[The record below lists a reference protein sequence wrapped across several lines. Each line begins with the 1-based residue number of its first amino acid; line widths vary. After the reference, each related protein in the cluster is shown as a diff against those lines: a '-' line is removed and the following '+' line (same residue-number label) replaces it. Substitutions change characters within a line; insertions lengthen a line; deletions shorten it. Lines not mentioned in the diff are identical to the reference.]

1 MPAEGEFILFE
12 NLSNRFEE
20 IFKSLKKTGSIDK
33 ASLDSAMRDI
43 RRALLEA
50 DVALPI
56 AKRFIEDVK
65 NEAIGKEIIRSITP
79 AQMITKIVSDQLIQI
94 LGSASPEFQI
104 NDNQISSYLFAG
116 LQGSG
121 KTTTVGKIGN
131 YLKSN
136 YDKKILFVSL
146 DTTRPAAFDQLKKL
160 SELIDVTILPKLEN
174 QMPIDIVSRAKQFAE
189 LQEIDCVLYD
199 TAGRMNVEEGLMSE
213 LSLLEKEINPLET
226 ILVLDSLTGQEA
238 VNVASDFAK
247 AINITGSILTRV
259 DGDARGGAALS
270 MKYITDCPIKFMGVG
285 EQVDDLEKFHPER
298 IANRILGMGDIV
310 TLVEKAAETVD
321 QEDAEE
327 MAKKLQKGEFD
338 LDDLLSQIRQMK
350 KMGGISG
357 MMKFIPGL
365 SNLSDKIPQNTNPDN
380 SIAQQEAIILSM
392 TKYERS
398 KPKIINGSRKKRI
411 AAGSGTSVSEI
422 NKILKQHRKMSDMM
436 KKLSRKGG
444 GSIDPNMLAGQLGGG
459 MPSDFFKN
467 KF

>member
-1 MPAEGEFILFE
+1 MFE

-20 IFKSLKKTGSIDK
+20 IFKSLKKTGSIDE

-65 NEAIGKEIIRSITP
+65 KEAIGKEIIRSITP
-79 AQMITKIVSDQLIQI
+79 AQMITKIVNDQLIQI

-104 NDNQISSYLFAG
+104 NDNQVSSYLFAG

-247 AINITGSILTRV
+247 AINITGSILTRI

-444 GSIDPNMLAGQLGGG
+444 GSIDPNMLAGQLGSG

>member
-1 MPAEGEFILFE
+1 MFE

-20 IFKSLKKTGSIDK
+20 IFKSLKKTGSIDE

-65 NEAIGKEIIRSITP
+65 KEAIGKEIIRSITP
-79 AQMITKIVSDQLIQI
+79 AQMITKIVNDQLIQI

-247 AINITGSILTRV
+247 AINITGSILTRI

-285 EQVDDLEKFHPER
+285 EQVEDLEKFHPER

-321 QEDAEE
+321 QEEAEE

-444 GSIDPNMLAGQLGGG
+444 GSIDPNMLAGQLGSG

>member
-1 MPAEGEFILFE
+1 MFE

-20 IFKSLKKTGSIDK
+20 IFKSLKKTGSIDEV
-33 ASLDSAMRDI
+33 SLDSAMRDI

-56 AKRFIEDVK
+56 AKKFIEDVK
-65 NEAIGKEIIRSITP
+65 KEAIGKEIIRSITP
-79 AQMITKIVSDQLIQI
+79 AQMITKIVNDQLIQI

-247 AINITGSILTRV
+247 AINITGSILTRI

-321 QEDAEE
+321 QEDAKE

-380 SIAQQEAIILSM
+380 SIVQQEAIILSM

-444 GSIDPNMLAGQLGGG
+444 GSIDPNMLTGQLGSG

>member
-1 MPAEGEFILFE
+1 MFE

-20 IFKSLKKTGSIDK
+20 IFKSLKKTGSIDE

-56 AKRFIEDVK
+56 AKKFIEDVK
-65 NEAIGKEIIRSITP
+65 KEAIGKEIIRSITP

-247 AINITGSILTRV
+247 AINITGSILTRI

-321 QEDAEE
+321 QEDAQE

-444 GSIDPNMLAGQLGGG
+444 GSIDPNMLAGQLGSG
-459 MPSDFFKN
+459 MPNHFFKN

>member
-1 MPAEGEFILFE
+1 LFE

-20 IFKSLKKTGSIDK
+20 IFKSLKKTGSIDE

-56 AKRFIEDVK
+56 AKKFIEDVK
-65 NEAIGKEIIRSITP
+65 KEAIGKEIIRSITP
-79 AQMITKIVSDQLIQI
+79 AQMITKIVNDQLIQI

-247 AINITGSILTRV
+247 AINITGSILTRI

-444 GSIDPNMLAGQLGGG
+444 GSIDPNMLAGQLGSG

>member
-1 MPAEGEFILFE
+1 MFE

-20 IFKSLKKTGSIDK
+20 IFKSLKKTGSIDE

-65 NEAIGKEIIRSITP
+65 KEAIGKEIIRSITP

-104 NDNQISSYLFAG
+104 NDNQVSSYLFAG

-247 AINITGSILTRV
+247 AINITGSILTRI

-411 AAGSGTSVSEI
+411 AAGAGTSVSEI

-444 GSIDPNMLAGQLGGG
+444 GSIDPNMLAGQLGSG

>member
-1 MPAEGEFILFE
+1 MFE

-20 IFKSLKKTGSIDK
+20 IFKSLKKTGSIDE

-56 AKRFIEDVK
+56 AKKFIEDVK
-65 NEAIGKEIIRSITP
+65 KESIGKEIIRSITP
-79 AQMITKIVSDQLIQI
+79 AQMITKIVNDQLIQI

-104 NDNQISSYLFAG
+104 KDNQISSYLFAG

-247 AINITGSILTRV
+247 AINITGSILTRI

-444 GSIDPNMLAGQLGGG
+444 GSIDPNMLAGQLGSG

>member
-1 MPAEGEFILFE
+1 MFE

-20 IFKSLKKTGSIDK
+20 IFKSLKKTGSIDE

-56 AKRFIEDVK
+56 AKKFIEDVK
-65 NEAIGKEIIRSITP
+65 KEAIGKEIIRSITP
-79 AQMITKIVSDQLIQI
+79 AQMITKIVNDQLIQI

-213 LSLLEKEINPLET
+213 LSLLEKEIKPLET

-247 AINITGSILTRV
+247 AINITGSILTRI

-444 GSIDPNMLAGQLGGG
+444 GSIDPNMLAGQLGSG

>member
-1 MPAEGEFILFE
+1 MFE

-20 IFKSLKKTGSIDK
+20 IFKSLKKTGSIDE

-56 AKRFIEDVK
+56 AKKFIEDVK
-65 NEAIGKEIIRSITP
+65 KEAIGKEIIRSITP
-79 AQMITKIVSDQLIQI
+79 AQMITKIVNDQLIQI

-104 NDNQISSYLFAG
+104 NDNQASSYLFAG

-247 AINITGSILTRV
+247 AINITGSILTRI

-444 GSIDPNMLAGQLGGG
+444 GSIDPNMLAGQLGSG

>member
-1 MPAEGEFILFE
+1 MFE

-20 IFKSLKKTGSIDK
+20 IFKSLKKTGSIDE

-56 AKRFIEDVK
+56 AKKFIEDVK
-65 NEAIGKEIIRSITP
+65 KEAIGKEIIRSITP
-79 AQMITKIVSDQLIQI
+79 AQMITKIVNDQLIQI

-104 NDNQISSYLFAG
+104 NDNQVSSYLFAG

-247 AINITGSILTRV
+247 AINITGSILTRI

-285 EQVDDLEKFHPER
+285 EQIDDLEKFHPER

-444 GSIDPNMLAGQLGGG
+444 GSIDPNMLAGQLGSG

>member
-1 MPAEGEFILFE
+1 MFE

-20 IFKSLKKTGSIDK
+20 IFKSLKKTGSIDE

-56 AKRFIEDVK
+56 AKKFIEDVK
-65 NEAIGKEIIRSITP
+65 KEAIGKEIIRSITP
-79 AQMITKIVSDQLIQI
+79 AQMITKIVNDQLIQI

-213 LSLLEKEINPLET
+213 LSLLETEIKPLET
-226 ILVLDSLTGQEA
+226 ILVLDSLPGQEA

-247 AINITGSILTRV
+247 AINITGSILTRI

-310 TLVEKAAETVD
+310 TLVEKAAETVA

-444 GSIDPNMLAGQLGGG
+444 GSIDPNMLAGQLGSG
-459 MPSDFFKN
+459 MPNDFFKN

>member
-1 MPAEGEFILFE
+1 LFE

-20 IFKSLKKTGSIDK
+20 IFKSLKKTGSIDE

-56 AKRFIEDVK
+56 AKKFIEDVK
-65 NEAIGKEIIRSITP
+65 KESIGKEIIRSITP
-79 AQMITKIVSDQLIQI
+79 AQMITKIVNDQLIQI

-247 AINITGSILTRV
+247 AINITGSILTRI

-310 TLVEKAAETVD
+310 TLVEKAAETVA

-444 GSIDPNMLAGQLGGG
+444 GSIDPNMLAGQLGSG

>member
-1 MPAEGEFILFE
+1 MFE

-20 IFKSLKKTGSIDK
+20 IFKSLKKTGSIDE

-56 AKRFIEDVK
+56 AKKFIEDVK
-65 NEAIGKEIIRSITP
+65 KEAIGKEIIRSITP
-79 AQMITKIVSDQLIQI
+79 AQMITKIVNDQLIQI

-104 NDNQISSYLFAG
+104 NDNQVSSYLFAG

-247 AINITGSILTRV
+247 AINITGSILTRI

-321 QEDAEE
+321 QEDAKE

-444 GSIDPNMLAGQLGGG
+444 GSIDPNMLAGQLGSG

>member
-1 MPAEGEFILFE
+1 MFE

-20 IFKSLKKTGSIDK
+20 IFKSLKNTGSIDEV
-33 ASLDSAMRDI
+33 SLDSAMRDI

-56 AKRFIEDVK
+56 AKKFIEDVK
-65 NEAIGKEIIRSITP
+65 KEAIGKEIIRSITP
-79 AQMITKIVSDQLIQI
+79 AQMITKIVNDQLIQI

-104 NDNQISSYLFAG
+104 NDNQVSSYLFAG

-247 AINITGSILTRV
+247 AINITGSILTRI

-285 EQVDDLEKFHPER
+285 EQVEDLEKFHPER

-321 QEDAEE
+321 QEEAEE

-444 GSIDPNMLAGQLGGG
+444 GSIDPNMLAGQLGSG

>member
-1 MPAEGEFILFE
+1 MFE

-20 IFKSLKKTGSIDK
+20 IFKSLKKTGSIDEV
-33 ASLDSAMRDI
+33 SLDSAMRDI

-56 AKRFIEDVK
+56 AKKFIEDVK
-65 NEAIGKEIIRSITP
+65 KESIGKEIIRSITP
-79 AQMITKIVSDQLIQI
+79 AQMITKIVNDQLIQI

-104 NDNQISSYLFAG
+104 NDNQVSSYLFAG

-213 LSLLEKEINPLET
+213 LSLLEKEIKPLET

-247 AINITGSILTRV
+247 AVNITGSILTRI

-285 EQVDDLEKFHPER
+285 EQVDDLEKFLPER

-444 GSIDPNMLAGQLGGG
+444 GSIDPNMLAGQLGSG

>member
-1 MPAEGEFILFE
+1 MFE

-20 IFKSLKKTGSIDK
+20 IFKSLKKTGSIDE

-56 AKRFIEDVK
+56 AKKFIEDVK
-65 NEAIGKEIIRSITP
+65 KEAIGKEIIRSITP
-79 AQMITKIVSDQLIQI
+79 AQMITKIVNDQLIQI

-104 NDNQISSYLFAG
+104 NDNQVSSYLFAG

-247 AINITGSILTRV
+247 AINITGSILTRI

-285 EQVDDLEKFHPER
+285 EQVEDLEKFHPER

-365 SNLSDKIPQNTNPDN
+365 SNLSDKIPQNKNPDN

-444 GSIDPNMLAGQLGGG
+444 GSIDPNMLAGQLGSG

>member
-1 MPAEGEFILFE
+1 MFE

-20 IFKSLKKTGSIDK
+20 IFKSLKKTGSIDE

-56 AKRFIEDVK
+56 AKKFIEDVK
-65 NEAIGKEIIRSITP
+65 KESIGKEIIRSITP
-79 AQMITKIVSDQLIQI
+79 AQMITKIVNDQLIQI

-247 AINITGSILTRV
+247 AINITGSVLTRI

-321 QEDAEE
+321 QEDAQE

-444 GSIDPNMLAGQLGGG
+444 GSIDPNMLAGQLGSG

>member
-1 MPAEGEFILFE
+1 MFE

-20 IFKSLKKTGSIDK
+20 IFKSLKKTGSIDET
-33 ASLDSAMRDI
+33 SLDSAMRDI

-56 AKRFIEDVK
+56 AKKFIEDVK
-65 NEAIGKEIIRSITP
+65 KEAIGKEIIRSITP
-79 AQMITKIVSDQLIQI
+79 AQMITKIVNDQLIQI
-94 LGSASPEFQI
+94 LGSVSPEFQI
-104 NDNQISSYLFAG
+104 NDNQNSSYLFAG

-238 VNVASDFAK
+238 VNVVSDFAK
-247 AINITGSILTRV
+247 AINITGSILTRI

-365 SNLSDKIPQNTNPDN
+365 SNLSDKIPQNNNPDN

-444 GSIDPNMLAGQLGGG
+444 GSIDPNMLAGQLGSG

>member
-1 MPAEGEFILFE
+1 MFE

-20 IFKSLKKTGSIDK
+20 IFKSLKKTGSIDE

-65 NEAIGKEIIRSITP
+65 KEAIGKEIIRSITP
-79 AQMITKIVSDQLIQI
+79 AQMITKIVNDQLIQI

-104 NDNQISSYLFAG
+104 NDNQVSSYLFAG

-160 SELIDVTILPKLEN
+160 SELIDVKILPKLEN

-189 LQEIDCVLYD
+189 LQEIDCILYD

-247 AINITGSILTRV
+247 AINITGSILTRI

-321 QEDAEE
+321 QEEAEE

-444 GSIDPNMLAGQLGGG
+444 GSIDPNMLAGQLGSG

>member
-1 MPAEGEFILFE
+1 MFE

-20 IFKSLKKTGSIDK
+20 IFKSLKKTGSIDE

-65 NEAIGKEIIRSITP
+65 KEAIGKEIIRSITP
-79 AQMITKIVSDQLIQI
+79 AQMITKIVNDQLIQI

-104 NDNQISSYLFAG
+104 NDNQVSSYLFAG

-247 AINITGSILTRV
+247 AINITGSILTRI

-310 TLVEKAAETVD
+310 TLVEKAAETVA

-444 GSIDPNMLAGQLGGG
+444 GSIDPNMLAGQLGSG

>member
-1 MPAEGEFILFE
+1 MFE

-20 IFKSLKKTGSIDK
+20 IFKSLKKTGSIDES
-33 ASLDSAMRDI
+33 SLDSAMRDI

-56 AKRFIEDVK
+56 AKKFIEDVK
-65 NEAIGKEIIRSITP
+65 KESIGKEIIRSITP
-79 AQMITKIVSDQLIQI
+79 AQMITKIVNDQLIQI

-104 NDNQISSYLFAG
+104 NDNQVSSYLFAG

-121 KTTTVGKIGN
+121 KTTTVGKIGK

-174 QMPIDIVSRAKQFAE
+174 QTPIDIVSRAKQFAE

-247 AINITGSILTRV
+247 AINITGSILTRI

-444 GSIDPNMLAGQLGGG
+444 GSIDPNMLAGQLGSG

>member
-1 MPAEGEFILFE
+1 MFE

-20 IFKSLKKTGSIDK
+20 IFKSLKKTGSIDE

-56 AKRFIEDVK
+56 VKRFIEDVK
-65 NEAIGKEIIRSITP
+65 KEAIGKEIIRSITP
-79 AQMITKIVSDQLIQI
+79 AQMITKIVNDQLIQI
-94 LGSASPEFQI
+94 LGPASPEFQI
-104 NDNQISSYLFAG
+104 NDNQVSSYLFAG

-189 LQEIDCVLYD
+189 FQEIDCVLYD

-238 VNVASDFAK
+238 VNVASDFVK
-247 AINITGSILTRV
+247 AINITGSILTRI

-338 LDDLLSQIRQMK
+338 LNDLLSQIRQMK

-444 GSIDPNMLAGQLGGG
+444 GSIDPNMLAGQLGSG

>member
-1 MPAEGEFILFE
+1 MFE

-20 IFKSLKKTGSIDK
+20 IFKSLKKTGSIDET
-33 ASLDSAMRDI
+33 SLDSAMRDI

-56 AKRFIEDVK
+56 AKKFIEDVK
-65 NEAIGKEIIRSITP
+65 KESIGKEIIRSITP
-79 AQMITKIVSDQLIQI
+79 AQMITKIVNDQLIQI
-94 LGSASPEFQI
+94 LGSASPELQI
-104 NDNQISSYLFAG
+104 NDNQVSSYLFAG

-247 AINITGSILTRV
+247 AINITGSILTRI

-338 LDDLLSQIRQMK
+338 LDDLLIQIRQMK

-444 GSIDPNMLAGQLGGG
+444 GSIDPNMLADQLGNG

>member
-1 MPAEGEFILFE
+1 MFE

-20 IFKSLKKTGSIDK
+20 IFKSLKKTGSIDE

-56 AKRFIEDVK
+56 AKKFIEDVK
-65 NEAIGKEIIRSITP
+65 KESIGKEIIRSITP
-79 AQMITKIVSDQLIQI
+79 AQMITKIVNDQLIQI

-104 NDNQISSYLFAG
+104 NDNQVSSYLFAG

-247 AINITGSILTRV
+247 AINITGSILTRI

-411 AAGSGTSVSEI
+411 AAGAGTSVSEI

-444 GSIDPNMLAGQLGGG
+444 GSIDPNMLAGQLGSG
-459 MPSDFFKN
+459 MPNDFFKN

>member
-1 MPAEGEFILFE
+1 MFE

-20 IFKSLKKTGSIDK
+20 IFKSLKKTGSIDE

-56 AKRFIEDVK
+56 AKKFIEDVK
-65 NEAIGKEIIRSITP
+65 KEAIGKEIIRSITP
-79 AQMITKIVSDQLIQI
+79 AQMITKIVNDQLIQI
-94 LGSASPEFQI
+94 LGSASPKFQI
-104 NDNQISSYLFAG
+104 NDNQVSSYLFAG

-247 AINITGSILTRV
+247 AINITGSILTRI

-444 GSIDPNMLAGQLGGG
+444 GSIDPNMLAGQLGSG

>member
-1 MPAEGEFILFE
+1 MFE

-20 IFKSLKKTGSIDK
+20 IFKSLKKTGSIDE

-65 NEAIGKEIIRSITP
+65 KEAIGKEIIRSITP

-94 LGSASPEFQI
+94 LGSASSEFQI

-136 YDKKILFVSL
+136 FDKKILFVSL
-146 DTTRPAAFDQLKKL
+146 DTTRPAAFDQLEKL

-247 AINITGSILTRV
+247 AINITGSILTRI

-321 QEDAEE
+321 QEDAQE

>member
-1 MPAEGEFILFE
+1 MFE

-20 IFKSLKKTGSIDK
+20 IFKSLKKTGSIDE

-56 AKRFIEDVK
+56 AKKFIEDVK
-65 NEAIGKEIIRSITP
+65 KESIGKEIIRSITP
-79 AQMITKIVSDQLIQI
+79 AQMITKIVNDQLIQI

-104 NDNQISSYLFAG
+104 NDNQVSSYLFAG

-160 SELIDVTILPKLEN
+160 SELIDVKILPKLEN

-247 AINITGSILTRV
+247 AINITGSILTRI

-285 EQVDDLEKFHPER
+285 EQVEDLEKFHPER

-365 SNLSDKIPQNTNPDN
+365 SNLSDKISQNTNPDN

-444 GSIDPNMLAGQLGGG
+444 GSIDPNMLAGQLGSG

>member
-1 MPAEGEFILFE
+1 MFE

-20 IFKSLKKTGSIDK
+20 IFKSLKKTGSIDE

-56 AKRFIEDVK
+56 AKKFIEDVK
-65 NEAIGKEIIRSITP
+65 KESIGKEIIRSITP
-79 AQMITKIVSDQLIQI
+79 AQMITKIVNDQLIQI

-104 NDNQISSYLFAG
+104 NDNQVSSYLFAG

-131 YLKSN
+131 SLKSN

-213 LSLLEKEINPLET
+213 LSLLETEIKPLET

-247 AINITGSILTRV
+247 AINITGSILTRI

-285 EQVDDLEKFHPER
+285 EQVEDLEKFHPER

-321 QEDAEE
+321 QEEAEE

-444 GSIDPNMLAGQLGGG
+444 GSIDPNMLAGQLGSG

>member
-1 MPAEGEFILFE
+1 LFE

-20 IFKSLKKTGSIDK
+20 IFKSLKKTGSIDE

-56 AKRFIEDVK
+56 AKKFIEDVK
-65 NEAIGKEIIRSITP
+65 KEAIGKEIIRSITP
-79 AQMITKIVSDQLIQI
+79 AQMITKIVNDQLIQI

-146 DTTRPAAFDQLKKL
+146 DTTRPAAFDQLEKL

-174 QMPIDIVSRAKQFAE
+174 QLPVDIVSRAKQFAE

-238 VNVASDFAK
+238 VNVVSDFAK
-247 AINITGSILTRV
+247 AINITGSILTRI

-444 GSIDPNMLAGQLGGG
+444 GSIDPNMLAGQLGSG

>member
-1 MPAEGEFILFE
+1 MFE

-20 IFKSLKKTGSIDK
+20 IFKSLKKTGSIDE

-56 AKRFIEDVK
+56 AKKFIEDVK
-65 NEAIGKEIIRSITP
+65 KESIGKEIIRSITP
-79 AQMITKIVSDQLIQI
+79 AQMITKIVNDQLIQI

-104 NDNQISSYLFAG
+104 NDNQVSSYLFAG

-247 AINITGSILTRV
+247 AINITGSILTRI

-310 TLVEKAAETVD
+310 TLVEKAAETVA

-444 GSIDPNMLAGQLGGG
+444 GSIDPNMLAGQLGSG

>member
-1 MPAEGEFILFE
+1 MFE

-20 IFKSLKKTGSIDK
+20 IFKSLKKTGSIDEV
-33 ASLDSAMRDI
+33 SLDSAMRDI

-56 AKRFIEDVK
+56 AKKFIEDVK
-65 NEAIGKEIIRSITP
+65 KESIGKEIIRSITP
-79 AQMITKIVSDQLIQI
+79 AQMITKIVNDQLIQI
-94 LGSASPEFQI
+94 LGSASPKFQI
-104 NDNQISSYLFAG
+104 NDNQVSSYLFAG

-247 AINITGSILTRV
+247 AINITGSILTRI

-365 SNLSDKIPQNTNPDN
+365 SNLSAKIPQNTNPDN

-444 GSIDPNMLAGQLGGG
+444 GSIDPNMLAGQLGSG

>member
-1 MPAEGEFILFE
+1 MFE

-20 IFKSLKKTGSIDK
+20 IFKSLKKTGSIDEV
-33 ASLDSAMRDI
+33 SLDSAMRDI

-56 AKRFIEDVK
+56 AKKFIEDVK
-65 NEAIGKEIIRSITP
+65 KEAIGKEIIRSITP

-247 AINITGSILTRV
+247 AINITGSILTRI

-444 GSIDPNMLAGQLGGG
+444 GSIDPNMLAGQLGSG

>member
-1 MPAEGEFILFE
+1 MFE

-20 IFKSLKKTGSIDK
+20 IFKSLKKTGSIDE

-56 AKRFIEDVK
+56 AKKFIEDVK
-65 NEAIGKEIIRSITP
+65 KEAIGKEIIRSITP
-79 AQMITKIVSDQLIQI
+79 AQMITKIVNDQLIQI

-146 DTTRPAAFDQLKKL
+146 DTSRPAAFDQLKKL

-247 AINITGSILTRV
+247 AINITGSILTRI

-285 EQVDDLEKFHPER
+285 EQVEDLEKFHPER

-444 GSIDPNMLAGQLGGG
+444 GSIDPNMLAGQLGSG

>member
-1 MPAEGEFILFE
+1 MFE

-20 IFKSLKKTGSIDK
+20 IFKSLKKTGSIDE

-56 AKRFIEDVK
+56 AKKFIEDVK
-65 NEAIGKEIIRSITP
+65 KESIGKEIIRSITP
-79 AQMITKIVSDQLIQI
+79 AQMITKIVNDQLIQI

-247 AINITGSILTRV
+247 AINITGSILTRI

-321 QEDAEE
+321 QEDAQEI
-327 MAKKLQKGEFD
+327 AKKLQKLEFD

-444 GSIDPNMLAGQLGGG
+444 GSIDPNMLAGQLGSG

>member
-1 MPAEGEFILFE
+1 MFE

-20 IFKSLKKTGSIDK
+20 IFKSLKKTGSIDE

-56 AKRFIEDVK
+56 AKKFIEDVK
-65 NEAIGKEIIRSITP
+65 KEAIGKEIIRSITP
-79 AQMITKIVSDQLIQI
+79 AQMITKIVNDQLIQI

-104 NDNQISSYLFAG
+104 NDNQVSSYLFAG

-247 AINITGSILTRV
+247 AINITGSILTRI

-285 EQVDDLEKFHPER
+285 EQVEDLEKFHPER

-321 QEDAEE
+321 QEEAEE
-327 MAKKLQKGEFD
+327 IAKKLQKGEFD

-365 SNLSDKIPQNTNPDN
+365 SNLSDKIPQNTNTDN

-444 GSIDPNMLAGQLGGG
+444 GSIDPNMLAGQFGSG

>member
-1 MPAEGEFILFE
+1 MFE

-20 IFKSLKKTGSIDK
+20 IFKSLKKTGSIDE

-56 AKRFIEDVK
+56 AKKFIEDVK
-65 NEAIGKEIIRSITP
+65 KEAIGKEIIRSITP
-79 AQMITKIVSDQLIQI
+79 AQMITKIVNDQLIQI

-247 AINITGSILTRV
+247 AIDITGSILTRI

-321 QEDAEE
+321 QEDAQE

-365 SNLSDKIPQNTNPDN
+365 SNLRDKIPQNTNPDN

-444 GSIDPNMLAGQLGGG
+444 GSIDPNMLAGQLGSG

>member
-1 MPAEGEFILFE
+1 MFE

-20 IFKSLKKTGSIDK
+20 IFKSLKKTGSIDE

-56 AKRFIEDVK
+56 AKKFIEDVK
-65 NEAIGKEIIRSITP
+65 KEAIGKEIIRSITP
-79 AQMITKIVSDQLIQI
+79 AQMITKIVNDQLIQI

-247 AINITGSILTRV
+247 AINITGSILTRI

-321 QEDAEE
+321 QEDAQE

-444 GSIDPNMLAGQLGGG
+444 GSIDPNMLAGQLGSG
-459 MPSDFFKN
+459 MPNDFFKN